1 MVTREVLPVMNERT
15 SHDVAEVVTPALYR
29 TRIGHTRHRP
39 WRHAFRYRHPMWLVD
54 LAQLPRGV
62 LLGGILRF
70 EARDHLGDPTHSIRD
85 NVVSFAAQHG
95 ADVSD
100 DRIVML
106 TNARTLGYVFNPITV
121 FWCLRGGPDA
131 QENGTASEMVRCV
144 IAEVHNTYGGR
155 HCYFLVPDAAGR
167 AGIDKAM
174 YVSPFNPV
182 DGSYDMRFTLPS
194 QWVHVAIVLRR
205 AGGVAFSA
213 TLRGERAA
221 PTNPTVLRTL
231 AQYPLGALRVS
242 ALIRY
247 QGIKLFLRGLP
258 VVRRQTLPSAT
269 RSDQS

>member
-1 MVTREVLPVMNERT
+1 MVIREALPVMNERV

-62 LLGGILRF
+62 LLGGLLRF
-70 EARDHLGDPTHSIRD
+70 EARDHLGDPARSIRD
-85 NVVSFAAQHG
+85 NVVSFVAQQG
-95 ADVSD
+95 LDGCDVSD

-106 TNARTLGYVFNPITV
+106 TNARTFGYVFNPITV
-121 FWCLRGGPDA
+121 FWCLQGGPDSR
-131 QENGTASEMVRCV
+131 EKEVVRCV

-155 HCYFLVPDAAGR
+155 HCYFLVPDAAGL
-167 AGIDKAM
+167 ASVDKAL

-182 DGSYDMRFTLPS
+182 DGSYDMTFTLPS
-194 QWVHVAIVLRR
+194 QRVNIAIVLRR
-205 AGGVAFSA
+205 AGRVAFSA
-213 TLRGERAA
+213 TLRGDRTAA
-221 PTNPTVLRTL
+221 TNPTVLRTL
-231 AQYPLGALRVS
+231 AHYPLGALRVS

-258 VVRRQTLPSAT
+258 VVRRQTQPSAT
-269 RSDQS
+269 RRQQA